1 MCRQS
6 QICTELGT
14 DPTQW
19 SPHSPLWP
27 KDWFP
32 NAMDQFALAYA
43 AATAG
48 DLETAQRHLDQT
60 RDRDLNTWFD
70 VHAQNTGRFRQMH
83 YGAEPLPEP
92 RPALDPIRRVAP
104 YELEVF
110 TRDNYTCRYCGMRTL
125 PKPVLKHMETV
136 MGKDAFDV
144 STRSNVKRHGIKM
157 AFGGILD
164 HVEPHSRGGRT
175 NPDNLVTSC
184 WPCNYGKSSH
194 TLTELGLEDPR
205 DRVPVDNGWRGLL
218 EIAAGDV

>member
-6 QICTELGT
+6 QTCTELGT

-19 SPHSPLWP
+19 SPSSPLWP
-27 KDWFP
+27 KAWFP
-32 NAMDQFALAYA
+32 DAMDQFALAYTA
-43 AATAG
+43 AVAG
-48 DLETAQRHLDQT
+48 DLDTARHHLGQT
-60 RDRDLNTWFD
+60 RDRELNTWFD

-83 YGAEPLPEP
+83 YGPEPLPVAKPE
-92 RPALDPIRRVAP
+92 LDPVRRVAP

-110 TRDNYTCRYCGMRTL
+110 TRDHYACRYCGVRIL
-125 PKPVLKHMETV
+125 PKPVLKRMEAIV
-136 MGKDAFDV
+136 GKDTFDV
-144 STRSNVKRHGIKM
+144 STRSNSKRHGIKM

-194 TLTELGLEDPR
+194 TLAELGLQDPR
-205 DRVPVDNGWRGLL
+205 DRPPVSTDWLGLT
-218 EIAAGDV
+218 EI